1 MDHNEF
7 VIRQDPDTA
16 GADNEKNPE
25 ESLSGKQN
33 SENDESFSVFDL
45 LQSICAAV
53 VFGILIFIFVFH
65 MTTVRGSSMN
75 DTLVSGDRLF
85 TTDLFYTPEQGDIVI
100 FRTSYYDEPLIKRVI
115 ATSGQTVDID
125 FQSGDVFVDGIRLE
139 EDYIR
144 EPTRI
149 SNGFAGPITVPEGML
164 FVMGDN
170 RNKSNDSRLPAI
182 GFIDERAVQGKAF
195 FILLPGKDSSGKR
208 DWSRL
213 GSVYG

>member
-33 SENDESFSVFDL
+33 SENDESFSVFDF

-115 ATSGQTVDID
+115 ATGGQTVDID

>member
-115 ATSGQTVDID
+115 ATGGQTVDID